1 MGWSGW
7 LWIVLRLLERLSILF
22 DSLFFFIGI
31 NRSALVFPAVRIF
44 FGMIGGLDRLVH
56 PKINLPQA
64 TVSVLYFISP
74 SVRIIPKKGGVHA
87 EIWTQLGD
95 ASGRG
100 DSPPARAPR
109 ETVAALGKGR
119 DGDVG

>member
-44 FGMIGGLDRLVH
+44 FVMIGGLSRLVH
-56 PKINLPQA
+56 PKITLPQA
-64 TVSVLYFISP
+64 TVAVLYFISP

-100 DSPPARAPR
+100 DSSPARAPR
-109 ETVAALGKGR
+109 A
-119 DGDVG
+119 

>member
-31 NRSALVFPAVRIF
+31 NRSALVFPAVHIF

-56 PKINLPQA
+56 PKINLPFWLPLLKLRQKKRRDDMYQSWA
-64 TVSVLYFISP
+64 EMGGSSGMSVAEESALYDESFEA
-74 SVRIIPKKGGVHA
+74 V
-87 EIWTQLGD
+87 
-95 ASGRG
+95 
-100 DSPPARAPR
+100 
-109 ETVAALGKGR
+109 
-119 DGDVG
+119 

>member
-7 LWIVLRLLERLSILF
+7 LCIVLRLLERLFILF

-31 NRSALVFPAVRIF
+31 NRSALVFPAVHVF
-44 FGMIGGLDRLVH
+44 FGMIGGFDRFVH

-74 SVRIIPKKGGVHA
+74 SVRIIKDRNGVHA
-87 EIWTQLGD
+87 EIWTQLGG
-95 ASGRG
+95 ASGG
-100 DSPPARAPR
+100 
-109 ETVAALGKGR
+109 
-119 DGDVG
+119 